1 MQHRPEPSP
10 SASSTSQAAREPNAS
25 RLADAEAVREVIT
38 QVMHTI
44 DAKAWNEL
52 RELFADPVSTDYT
65 SPFGGTPQTQSP
77 DALLAGWKAALS
89 AVVTHHQLGPIVVR
103 VEGERATAS
112 CHVRAFHY
120 APAAPG
126 GSTWEVLGRYVFEL
140 APSSPGVWKIRS
152 MTLLLQAQ
160 IGNVRLLQEA
170 SSSE

>member
-65 SPFGGTPQTQSP
+65 
-77 DALLAGWKAALS
+77 
-89 AVVTHHQLGPIVVR
+89 
-103 VEGERATAS
+103 
-112 CHVRAFHY
+112 
-120 APAAPG
+120 
-126 GSTWEVLGRYVFEL
+126 
-140 APSSPGVWKIRS
+140 
-152 MTLLLQAQ
+152 
-160 IGNVRLLQEA
+160 
-170 SSSE
+170 